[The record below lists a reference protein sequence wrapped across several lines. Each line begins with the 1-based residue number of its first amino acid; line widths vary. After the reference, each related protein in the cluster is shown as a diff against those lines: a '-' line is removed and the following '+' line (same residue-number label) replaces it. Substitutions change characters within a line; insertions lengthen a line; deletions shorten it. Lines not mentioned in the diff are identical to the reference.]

1 MWVCI
6 CRRLNPLLS
15 DAFCPGSWV
24 ETGALQWQV
33 HVDFDISPPPFPLV
47 LPLFYVHSSWSDDD
61 HHVLWWM
68 IMRATWPTSTVTWS
82 LLLRDPRIH
91 SIAIFVSLSE
101 RHNAVQSLCHIMNQ
115 LGFLADNKTF
125 DCAYM
130 HWLTDLIWNFWFKKM
145 YKNQNEVENT

>member
-91 SIAIFVSLSE
+91 SITIVESLSE

-115 LGFLADNKTF
+115 LSCWQQNIWLCIHA
-125 DCAYM
+125 
-130 HWLTDLIWNFWFKKM
+130 LTDWPNWNFWFKKM